1 MAFWLATVRW
11 RENVYL
17 QLDSQ
22 IWRKMEV
29 PRLGPTARSLSGS
42 REKAFGDQA
51 EAGPGRESSRRHAA
65 MP

>member
-1 MAFWLATVRW
+1 MAFWLAPVRW
-11 RENVYL
+11 RENVYP

-22 IWRKMEV
+22 TWRKMEIL
-29 PRLGPTARSLSGS
+29 RLSPTARSLYGS

-51 EAGPGRESSRRHAA
+51 EAGPGRESCRRHAA